1 MGIDNIKKIIFDL
14 FKKNDPFW
22 KVHILAVVDNSIK
35 LAKRFDAD
43 KDVCEVSAWL
53 HDIAK
58 LEGTR
63 EDHHVIGSKRA
74 EEILTSEGYD
84 TYFIENVKNC
94 ILYHS
99 SDKKYIPRTL
109 EEKIVACAD
118 ATCHFDVFLEF
129 AMLQMDKCDNDSKL
143 AASKIIKKFEKSLD
157 KIMPE
162 IRDLYEKKLDAIRL
176 VLSKN
181 EF

>member
-14 FKKNDPFW
+14 FEKNDPFW
-22 KVHILAVVDNSIK
+22 KVHVLAVVDNSIR

-43 KDVCEVSAWL
+43 VEVCEVSAWL

-63 EDHHVIGSKRA
+63 ENHHVIGSKRA
-74 EEILTSEGYD
+74 EEILIDEGYD
-84 TYFIENVKNC
+84 NVFIEKVKDC

-99 SDKKYIPRTL
+99 SDKKYVPRTL

-118 ATCHFDVFLEF
+118 ATCHFDTFLEF
-129 AMLQMDKCDNDSKL
+129 AVKFLEKYDYDYDIVKN
-143 AASKIIKKFEKSLD
+143 KIIIKFEKSLD

-162 IRDLYEKKLDAIRL
+162 LRDEYEKRFEAVKL
-176 VLSKN
+176 VLGKD
-181 EF
+181 